1 MLELNKIKADP
12 AGFEPATLGLGEQA
26 DLAEYYRNNKQKFI
40 IWLFNRIDK
49 YTATRYIRYL
59 DRYLSSNVSSVRDM
73 QELLLTIESGRNWF
87 IKAVRNLLNFAEER
101 EDLSFEYIAKL
112 RRVLKVKPAGVREVY
127 ISDEELIEAYNR
139 VKDSLK
145 PFFKLLVYSGI
156 RLSHAVNMVK
166 SFDRANLVIKDNIA
180 RYPINWLSKGKK
192 RGYWC
197 YMPKEFAKE
206 LESLAIYEHYDSY
219 GKGLRFGRV
228 SAVTIRKWHLNKLIE
243 LGVPESIADF
253 IQGRA
258 SVTVGSTHYLNKTAQ
273 ADREYSRIVSEL
285 LKVL

>member
-1 MLELNKIKADP
+1 
-12 AGFEPATLGLGEQA
+12 LGLGEQA
-26 DLAEYYRNNKQKFI
+26 REASLTEYYQKNKHTFI
-40 IWLFNRIDK
+40 KWLFNRIDE

-59 DRYLSSNVSSVRDM
+59 DRYLSEAKVSSVKDM

-101 EDLSFEYIAKL
+101 EDFSLEYITKL
-112 RRVLKVKPAGVREVY
+112 RKVLKIKPAGVREIF
-127 ISDEELIEAYNR
+127 ISDEELIEAYDK

-156 RLSHAVNMVK
+156 RLSHAVSMVR
-166 SFDRANLVIKDNIA
+166 SFDRVNLVVKDNIA

-192 RGYWC
+192 RGYWA

-206 LESLAIYEHYDSY
+206 LEGLAVYEHYDSY
-219 GKGLRFGRV
+219 GKGIRFGRV

-258 SVTVGSTHYLNKTAQ
+258 SLTVGSTHYLNKTKQ
-273 ADREYSRIVSEL
+273 ADDWYSRIVDN
-285 LKVL
+285 LKVLA